1 MQTDPDIYLKDPLLI
16 RGLSH
21 IKKEEKKEV
30 SRSSKNKPQ
39 INKAIKKK
47 VMDSC
52 SSDSDS
58 DSS

>member
-39 INKAIKKK
+39 VNKAIKKK
-47 VMDSC
+47 VSDSF